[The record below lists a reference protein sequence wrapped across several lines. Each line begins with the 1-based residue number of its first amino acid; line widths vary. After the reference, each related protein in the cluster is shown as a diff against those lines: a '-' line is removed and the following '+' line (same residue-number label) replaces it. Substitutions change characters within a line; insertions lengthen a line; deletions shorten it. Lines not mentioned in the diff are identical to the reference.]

1 MRDPRNFI
9 FRITL
14 RHAFFNEGEPKFMRI
29 STKGR
34 YGLRI
39 LLDLAL
45 HPQTDRPRLLRDIA
59 ESQGISEK
67 YLSRLIIDLREA
79 YLVRSVRGA
88 HGGYRLARD
97 PSQIT
102 LLDIIEV
109 MEGPIGIVE
118 CVGNPEQCGRREN
131 CAVCEIWQ
139 SVNSSMRDTLAQVSL
154 QNIIERQKELD
165 LNGQCWNYCI

>member
-1 MRDPRNFI
+1 
-9 FRITL
+9 
-14 RHAFFNEGEPKFMRI
+14 MRI

-45 HPQTDRPRLLRDIA
+45 YPQTGQPRLLRDIA

-67 YLSRLIIDLREA
+67 YLSRLIIRLRKADL
-79 YLVRSVRGA
+79 VHSVRGA

-97 PSQIT
+97 PSQIS

-118 CVGNPEQCGRREN
+118 CVGSSSDPCERQES
-131 CAVCEIWQ
+131 CAVRGIWESIN
-139 SVNSSMRDTLAQVSL
+139 SVIREALAQVSL
-154 QNIIERQKELD
+154 QQIIERQKELNED
-165 LNGQCWNYCI
+165 GQCWNYCF